1 MAKKKSDDDS
11 GQDEAAGEGEGG
23 AGSAVSGGNS
33 TDRAKPV
40 HEERIGRVKAV
51 VWANQ
56 TPNGIRHNV
65 NFKRIFKREGSSNW
79 EQSDS
84 FGRDDLPLVME
95 VAQRAWLWVYAN
107 SQG

>member
-1 MAKKKSDDDS
+1 MKRSE
-11 GQDEAAGEGEGG
+11 DENPRETVPANDGEGIAQGTI
-23 AGSAVSGGNS
+23 SGGS
-33 TDRAKPV
+33 HPDKAKPV

-56 TPNGIRHNV
+56 TANGVRHNV
-65 NFKRIFKREGSSNW
+65 MFKQLFKRDGSNSW

-95 VAQRAWLWVYAN
+95 VARRAWLWVYAEG
-107 SQG
+107 QG

>member
-1 MAKKKSDDDS
+1 MAKRRSDEDG
-11 GQDEAAGEGEGG
+11 GQEEAAGGTT
-23 AGSAVSGGNS
+23 VSGGNP
-33 TDRAKPV
+33 TDKAKPV

-65 NFKRIFKREGSSNW
+65 TFKRIFKREGSSNW

-84 FGRDDLPLVME
+84 FGREDLPLLME
-95 VAQRAWLWVYAN
+95 VAKRAWLWTFAEG
-107 SQG
+107 QG